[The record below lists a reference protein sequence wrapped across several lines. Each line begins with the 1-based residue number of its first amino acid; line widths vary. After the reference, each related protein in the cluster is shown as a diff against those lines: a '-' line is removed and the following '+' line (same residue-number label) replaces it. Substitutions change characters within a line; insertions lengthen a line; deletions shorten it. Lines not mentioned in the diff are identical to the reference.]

1 MSRVM
6 GEHNESGSVKDA
18 DPDKIRVYRVDNF
31 QSENIGYFMKPGIMG
46 AVITKYTGLIKRG

>member
-1 MSRVM
+1 M

-46 AVITKYTGLIKRG
+46 AVITKYTGLIRRG